1 MEKSKCSIPTND
13 DNVDEDVIDNV
24 DEEMIENVDDE
35 VIENAEK
42 FGGGDING
50 NPMKKWKNSNV
61 PFPRM
66 KIWVLDWISPILKFA
81 NVRFPWMKIWVLDRI
96 SPILK
101 FVTFAES
108 VSQAHGSC
116 KGGSKNSSSPLKKN
130 S

>member
-1 MEKSKCSIPTND
+1 MEKSKCSYPTND

-66 KIWVLDWISPILKFA
+66 KIWVLD
-81 NVRFPWMKIWVLDRI
+81 RI

>member
-1 MEKSKCSIPTND
+1 MEKSKCLIPTND
-13 DNVDEDVIDNV
+13 ENVDENV
-24 DEEMIENVDDE
+24 IENVDDE